1 MKLTNIKKL
10 VSALI
15 ASAMLL
21 SLSACNKE
29 STVSSDTS
37 ITETTAGTSSSVTE
51 SNIYAYSSLL
61 ACLEN
66 VETKIT
72 KYDWM
77 KMGFD
82 DSNWL
87 FPKENIPCAL
97 TDLTGDGIE
106 ELLVLEYKDNLSAK
120 LEVYSYNETAKDS
133 SVILTVEDLNMQAEG
148 ARGMVIGTTKDGKL
162 VILDCPRN
170 ETEYMTCVVYSFDG
184 TELLPTES
192 AVLFI
197 SFNDDYSESYI
208 NYKVNDNGVSQEEY
222 NAKRDE
228 IINSIDQLL
237 QYAFV
242 CGDQLKAKVSGM
254 TSKAMSYD
262 AMHEYLKGKIN

>member
-1 MKLTNIKKL
+1 MKLSAFKKL
-10 VSALI
+10 GSALLS
-15 ASAMLL
+15 SAMLL
-21 SLSACNKE
+21 SLAACDKE
-29 STVSSDTS
+29 SDVSSGTS
-37 ITETTAGTSSSVTE
+37 GAETTSGTTSSASE
-51 SNIYAYSSLL
+51 NNIYAYSSLL

-66 VETKIT
+66 AEMKIT

-77 KMGFD
+77 NLGYD

-97 TDLTGDGIE
+97 ADLTGDGIE
-106 ELLVLEYKDNLSAK
+106 ELLVLEYKENLSAK

-133 SVILTVEDLNMQAEG
+133 TVILTVDDLNMQAEA
-148 ARGMVIGTTKDGKL
+148 ARGMVIGTTKDGNL
-162 VILDCPRN
+162 VIVDCPRT
-170 ETEYMTCVVYSFDG
+170 ESEYMTSVVYTFNG

-208 NYKVNDNGVSQEEY
+208 NYKVNDNGVTPEEFSE
-222 NAKRDE
+222 KRDS
-228 IINSIDQLL
+228 IINSMDQLL

-242 CGDQLKAKVSGM
+242 NGDQLKAKVSGM

-262 AMHEYLKGKIN
+262 AMHEYLKGKIK